1 MKNLGLQMYYEEVSP
16 KKKEKDEKNKQKIE
30 ALLSGNGYYLKTDSY
45 CFCVSLK
52 KYSLEVPDI
61 VPCSPAPKSAVKSN
75 DSNHSEIENQLFRSF
90 SKFSK
95 EDKTNETKSSFP
107 KKDGI
112 NLNDI
117 WCSSEWDAVTKEN
130 VNPHDNVKNNK
141 QDESKLETEHDKH
154 DEHDNVEENCVDY
167 NLKPIIHLTEQT
179 QVSSGTEDETQI
191 HQLFSEIFLL
201 LLFYKIKM
209 KKLYRWSKD
218 TTGEQGW
225 KTRAIES
232 VIELWKSNTTGR
244 LRMICRENLTGK
256 LRLNQNVGKDI
267 VVTEKPSFHCQWSA
281 FDATIAQENGC
292 QGFSMWLAKFP
303 NADTTKTF
311 QRAFGPASN

>member
-1 MKNLGLQMYYEEVSP
+1 MFEYTFL
-16 KKKEKDEKNKQKIE
+16 
-30 ALLSGNGYYLKTDSY
+30 T
-45 CFCVSLK
+45 
-52 KYSLEVPDI
+52 
-61 VPCSPAPKSAVKSN
+61 KSN
-75 DSNHSEIENQLFRSF
+75 
-90 SKFSK
+90 
-95 EDKTNETKSSFP
+95 FP
-107 KKDGI
+107 KKESK

-191 HQLFSEIFLL
+191 HQFSV
-201 LLFYKIKM
+201 

-292 QGFSMWLAKFP
+292 QGFSMWLAKFTDV
-303 NADTTKTF
+303 DTSKAF
-311 QRAFGPASN
+311 QRVLSSLISSQSK